1 MVKSKEITMNSAI
14 VCEQENF
21 SFEEPVLAVIDATQT
36 DEDSQL

>member
-36 DEDSQL
+36 DEDS